1 MVNRGAIQALCNE
14 CGFAGFYETSAL
26 TGREIEGFRDA
37 LAGAVDWENLAKTS
51 RPELFQRI
59 RDEIELMREAGD
71 VVVLVADLETSVR
84 ENRSLAEPPKK
95 PASRRL
101 WEFWKRKVSDDD
113 VTKTLQAVPFDDAA
127 FGAVTDQ
134 LATQGV
140 IVKTKL
146 TGGDD
151 AIVLQL
157 PVIER
162 YAASLIVSAR
172 NNPRGVPALETSEL
186 GSPGISLP
194 GMTGGDRVP
203 RGQERIV
210 LEAVVELM
218 IEHGLCFRHEGLL
231 VFPTLLRAT
240 ETDRADQ
247 LPGSV
252 SLYYDFSEAIDNV
265 YASLISW
272 LVIGQGFGRIRLWEN
287 RVEFEAGG
295 QGACGLRKVS
305 RGAGFAHLDVCF
317 HEGTP
322 AQTQTEFISFVH
334 QHLRSSGIDV
344 VEHFELICA
353 NKDCRYEFP
362 RVVVQ
367 NRMAKGE
374 TDVVCPQCETRIKLS
389 EGFERVQERERDEQA
404 ERKSFALMTRV
415 REDVP
420 KIVASVKQRAFGR
433 TDDQYRTDRPIR
445 VLHLSDLHFTS
456 DAVPE
461 TRLQWLDDDIRK
473 GKWLDGGELD
483 YVVISGPHGCAR
495 QALPQR
501 FVRQQVVIRQV
512 GQAVGQIGPNM
523 LQDLCFRQENNCHV
537 QPLLQPRQ
545 FKFLNH
551 AKGQAG
557 DYVG

>member
-1 MVNRGAIQALCNE
+1 VERSKRLCDE

-26 TGREIEGFRDA
+26 TGREMEGFRDA

-84 ENRSLAEPPKK
+84 ENRSLAEPPKN

-113 VTKTLQAVPFDDAA
+113 AATTLQAVPFDDAA

-162 YAASLIVSAR
+162 YAASLIVAAR

-186 GSPGISLP
+186 GSPSISLP
-194 GMTGGDRVP
+194 GMTGEDRVP

-240 ETDRADQ
+240 ETDRADE

-252 SLYYDFSEAIDNV
+252 SLYYDFSGAIDNV

-272 LVIGQGFGRIRLWEN
+272 LVIGQGFGRIRLWEIALSS
-287 RVEFEAGG
+287 R
-295 QGACGLRKVS
+295 RKVREPAGCEKSVAAAAS
-305 RGAGFAHLDVCF
+305 RIWTSIFTTARPRKLRPSSSALCISTCGAA
-317 HEGTP
+317 
-322 AQTQTEFISFVH
+322 
-334 QHLRSSGIDV
+334 
-344 VEHFELICA
+344 
-353 NKDCRYEFP
+353 
-362 RVVVQ
+362 
-367 NRMAKGE
+367 
-374 TDVVCPQCETRIKLS
+374 
-389 EGFERVQERERDEQA
+389 
-404 ERKSFALMTRV
+404 ALMLW
-415 REDVP
+415 
-420 KIVASVKQRAFGR
+420 S
-433 TDDQYRTDRPIR
+433 
-445 VLHLSDLHFTS
+445 
-456 DAVPE
+456 
-461 TRLQWLDDDIRK
+461 
-473 GKWLDGGELD
+473 
-483 YVVISGPHGCAR
+483 IS
-495 QALPQR
+495 
-501 FVRQQVVIRQV
+501 
-512 GQAVGQIGPNM
+512 N
-523 LQDLCFRQENNCHV
+523 
-537 QPLLQPRQ
+537 
-545 FKFLNH
+545 
-551 AKGQAG
+551 
-557 DYVG
+557 